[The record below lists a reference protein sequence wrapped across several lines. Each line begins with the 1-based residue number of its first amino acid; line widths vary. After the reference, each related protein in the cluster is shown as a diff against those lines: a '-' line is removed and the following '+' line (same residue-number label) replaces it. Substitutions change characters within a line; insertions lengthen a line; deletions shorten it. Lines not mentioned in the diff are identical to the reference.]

1 MIKIREEGQW
11 QLREEIRAKLK
22 GIIIMSGCNGS
33 GHNHNPC
40 LIITSERI
48 FFFFLNKRIKFI
60 YHLLLI

>member
-1 MIKIREEGQW
+1 MIKIGEEGQW

-48 FFFFLNKRIKFI
+48 FFFFFK
-60 YHLLLI
+60 